1 MKYEVNYHEGL
12 FEVKT
17 YGDAELEGFFGFW
30 KELLAHEK
38 WKPESRILE
47 DHSELNARPFTASDI
62 KILSERAV
70 SMKNK
75 LGNAKLAVVVSRDL
89 EYGMVRMRHAY
100 VDGNWNVNEDV
111 FRSRDDAIA
120 WLNAV

>member
-1 MKYEVNYHEGL
+1 MAMRSLRDSLVFGKNCLLTRNGNL
-12 FEVKT
+12 SP
-17 YGDAELEGFFGFW
+17 GF
-30 KELLAHEK
+30 
-38 WKPESRILE
+38 LE